1 MNTIGIISEYNP
13 YHTGHGFLLD
23 QALRLTGAD
32 HAVSVMSGCFSQQ
45 GSPMVLDKYL
55 RAQAAAAAGVDLV
68 FELPVIY
75 ATGSARDFAEGA
87 VALLTRLGI
96 VNTLCFGAEDPDDAL
111 FRRITDCILE
121 EPALYRDTL
130 LSRQKAGESYPSARE
145 DALAAVL
152 GDTIRLIL
160 QRPNNILALEYHLAI
175 RRFESPLKTCMIRR
189 STDYHSGITASATS
203 IRNHM
208 TALCEAGDASS
219 IRPYLHRVLPP
230 SVAEVLDPEAEHF
243 LLSSD
248 VLTPYLA
255 ARLLELP
262 EDPETFRLPMG
273 MTAELYHRLKKLSLP
288 SDYASIV
295 EGLKR
300 RNETRGRV
308 TRSLLHLILGIR
320 ESDRV
325 NPAKAPALYLNLL
338 AARNGSTHLLRSLPE
353 ESALTVIT
361 KKSSYLPEDP
371 KAKRMWELDRKA
383 AGLYGQ
389 LVFDSF
395 GTVLPG
401 ELRRTPVIV

>member
-13 YHTGHGFLLD
+13 YHTGHSFLLD
-23 QALRLTGAD
+23 QARRLTGAE

-55 RAQAAAAAGVDLV
+55 RAKAAAAAGVDLV
-68 FELPVIY
+68 FELPVLY

-87 VALLTRLGI
+87 VALLTRLG
-96 VNTLCFGAEDPDDAL
+96 VVSTLCFGAEDPDDAL

-121 EPALYRDTL
+121 EPVLYRDTL
-130 LSRQKAGESYPSARE
+130 LSRQKAGASYPSARE

-152 GDTIRLIL
+152 GDRIRPIL

-175 RRFESPLKTCMIRR
+175 RRFRSPLKTCMIRR

-208 TALCEAGDASS
+208 TALYEAGDIAS

-243 LLSSD
+243 LLNSH

-255 ARLLELP
+255 AQLLELS
-262 EDPETFRLPMG
+262 EDPEASRLPMG
-273 MTAELYHRLKKLSLP
+273 MTKELYHRLRKLSLP
-288 SDYASIV
+288 SDYESMV
-295 EGLKR
+295 GHLKR

-325 NPAKAPALYLNLL
+325 NPAESPSLYLNLL
-338 AARNGSTHLLRSLPE
+338 AARRESTHLLRSLPE
-353 ESALTVIT
+353 ESSLTVIT
-361 KKSSYLPEDP
+361 RKSAYHPDNEA
-371 KAKRMWELDRKA
+371 AKRMWELDRKA

-395 GTVLPG
+395 GTALPG
-401 ELRRTPVIV
+401 ELIRTPVIV